1 MATQILLGKGATLS
15 YSATSGGTYTAIA
28 QAVSVSG
35 PEINQTMIDQ
45 PYLTATLH
53 RKRPGVPET
62 PTASFQVY
70 YDPTDAGHIALD
82 SACTA
87 GTLLWFKL
95 ALMDPT
101 TGSVKTG
108 ATASFSAYVDSI
120 PLDGI
125 ELDSNI
131 TKEYSLTLDSLP
143 TWA

>member
-15 YSATSGGTYTAIA
+15 YSSTSGGTYTAIA
-28 QAVSVSG
+28 QAVSVKG
-35 PEINQTMIDQ
+35 PEITQTMIDQ
-45 PYLTATLH
+45 PYLTATIH
-53 RKRPGVPET
+53 PKRPGVPEA
-62 PTASFQVY
+62 PTASIQVY
-70 YDPTDAGHIALD
+70 YDPTDTGHIALD

-108 ATASFSAYVDSI
+108 ATASFPAYVESI

-131 TKEYSLTLDSLP
+131 TKDYGLVLNAIP